1 MSPKRKESGFADT
14 ADMAMSE
21 NGDAGPTM
29 TSSPGPDPKRT
40 CLDTAVGLKT
50 GGEQDPP
57 YSAVLSPPSDLPAQ
71 GCSDEAMDAGPLQPN
86 DLHPQGFSAEEMDAS
101 PSQPPHHPR
110 YTSVEPDHFQFINGK
125 EKEDEPPNDSGN
137 FPICICIRQAI
148 PFFMLANSNW
158 SIQRFQEEI
167 MTALISNGNT
177 ESRNLL
183 INCGFGQLTVVWE
196 SERRK
201 AFLNNEFPSFTVMGD
216 HNIRAT
222 LEFLKRKRSDV
233 VVVDCGP
240 YSDVVFRDYVQGD
253 AGLANA

>member
-1 MSPKRKESGFADT
+1 MFQAFIDTASTTMSPKHKESGFADT

-21 NGDAGPTM
+21 NGEAGPTM

-40 CLDTAVGLKT
+40 CLDTSTGLEN
-50 GGEQDPP
+50 GGEEDSPH
-57 YSAVLSPPSDLPAQ
+57 SAELSP
-71 GCSDEAMDAGPLQPN
+71 PN
-86 DLHPQGFSAEEMDAS
+86 DLHAQRLSTEEMDAS

-110 YTSVEPDHFQFINGK
+110 YTSAEPDYFQFINGK
-125 EKEDEPPNDSGN
+125 EQEEQPPNDSGN

-158 SIQRFQEEI
+158 TIQRFQQEI
-167 MTALISNGNT
+167 MTALNSHGNT

-183 INCGFGQLTVVWE
+183 TNCGFGQLTVVWE

-201 AFLNNEFPSFTVMGD
+201 AFLNNEFPCFTVIGD

-233 VVVDCGP
+233 VVVDCRP
-240 YSDVVFRDYVQGD
+240 YSDVVFRDYVQSG
-253 AGLANA
+253 AGSMNA